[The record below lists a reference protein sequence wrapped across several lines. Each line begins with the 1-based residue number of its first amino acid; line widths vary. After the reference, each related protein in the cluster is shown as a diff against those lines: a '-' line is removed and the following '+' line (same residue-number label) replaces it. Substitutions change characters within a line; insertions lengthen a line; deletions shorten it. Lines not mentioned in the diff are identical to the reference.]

1 MVDALEYVL
10 VGLAALAAGAVN
22 ALAGGGTLITFPMLT
37 AVGVPAVAANVTNT
51 VALCPG
57 YLGATLAQAGDLRG
71 QRRRLW
77 MLMPASVV
85 GGVLGGVLLLNTDE
99 RLFRELVP
107 YLILL
112 ASALLAAQGPVRAW
126 LTRGAA
132 HGAGRTRRGRRSCR
146 WGSRRCT
153 ADTSGRG

>member
-1 MVDALEYVL
+1 MVDAFEYVL

-37 AVGVPAVAANVTNT
+37 AVGIPAVAANVTNT

-77 MLMPASVV
+77 MLMPASVA

-99 RLFRELVP
+99 RLFGERVGTVKAGGRLEARVARHAAKVFRLQSAGGKAGAPKGSSLRDEL
-107 YLILL
+107 
-112 ASALLAAQGPVRAW
+112 
-126 LTRGAA
+126 
-132 HGAGRTRRGRRSCR
+132 
-146 WGSRRCT
+146 
-153 ADTSGRG
+153 